1 MFGTIMAIDGK
12 MVTLKLDETLNADYL
27 DLLAHGGQNNVDIRL
42 IDNRGITGK
51 QNKVA
56 HALIGDVAT
65 WSGDYPILVEQYLK
79 YYFMADSGYWF
90 SHASATRSQAREWID
105 FLIEFV
111 LSNDVPLPKRYEYLT
126 QNTSWFYYCL
136 KYRKCCI
143 CGKHA
148 DVAHVET
155 VGMGRNRQE
164 IDHSDHRFMALCRK
178 HHTEQHTIGIQL
190 FLKLYQII
198 PVYLDY
204 EERKK
209 LHIGG

>member
-1 MFGTIMAIDGK
+1 MFGTITAIDGK
-12 MVTLKLDETLNADYL
+12 MVTLRLDESLNDEYL
-27 DLLAHGGQNNVDIRL
+27 ELLAHGAENHVDLRL

-65 WSGDYPILVEQYLK
+65 WSGDYPVVVEQHLK
-79 YYFMADSGYWF
+79 YYFMAESGYWF
-90 SHASATRSQAREWID
+90 SHAAATRSQAREWID

-111 LSNDVPLPKRYEYLT
+111 LSNGIPLPKRYEYLT
-126 QNTSWFYYCL
+126 VNTKWFYYCL

-155 VGMGRNRQE
+155 VGMGRNRQK
-164 IDHSDHRFMALCRK
+164 IDHSDHRFMALCRE
-178 HHTEQHTIGIQL
+178 HHTEQHTIGINL
-190 FLKLYQII
+190 FLQLYQIT

-204 EERKK
+204 EDRKK
-209 LHIGG
+209 LNIGG

>member
-1 MFGTIMAIDGK
+1 MFGTITAIDGK
-12 MVTLKLDETLNADYL
+12 MVTLQLDESLNADYL
-27 DLLAHGGQNNVDIRL
+27 ELLSHGGQNHVDLRL
-42 IDNRGITGK
+42 LDNRGITSK

-56 HALIGDVAT
+56 HALISDVAT

-79 YYFMADSGYWF
+79 YYFMAESGYWF
-90 SHASATRSQAREWID
+90 SHANATRSQSREWID

-111 LSNDVPLPKRYEYLT
+111 LSNDIPLPKRYEYLT

-143 CGKHA
+143 CGQHA
-148 DVAHVET
+148 DVAHLET
-155 VGMGRNRQE
+155 VGMGRNRKE
-164 IDHSDHRFMALCRK
+164 IDHSEHHFMALCRE
-178 HHTEQHTIGIQL
+178 HHTEQHTIGIPL
-190 FLKLYQII
+190 FLRLYQVI
-198 PVYLDY
+198 PVHLDY